1 MKMSISYSDA
11 EVILKAYYEKVFE
24 GATIDFKMESYKK
37 KSWYDDNSYYLKK
50 WKGKLTVFRTIKGLN
65 SSKAIAFEKECSE
78 NDLKAALIDALS
90 ETFASE
96 SLAVSAV
103 FLCEDSIHLFLDK
116 SEVKKL
122 ILNRE

>member
-37 KSWYDDNSYYLKK
+37 KSWYDDYSYEIKK

-65 SSKAIAFEKECSE
+65 SDKAIAFEKECSE
-78 NDLKAALIDALS
+78 EDLKTALIDALS

-96 SLAVSAV
+96 NLDVSEIY
-103 FLCEDSIHLFLDK
+103 LCGESIHIFLDK

-122 ILNRE
+122 ILN